1 MDVFKGSL
9 ISNSPRKEKEREY
22 HGGEEEKPIGRKN
35 PNQSLSPKT
44 PWPYA
49 LAQVLRGHIGNNEAT
64 ENEKY
69 VDP

>member
-35 PNQSLSPKT
+35 PK
-44 PWPYA
+44 
-49 LAQVLRGHIGNNEAT
+49 GE
-64 ENEKY
+64 
-69 VDP
+69 DPVFT